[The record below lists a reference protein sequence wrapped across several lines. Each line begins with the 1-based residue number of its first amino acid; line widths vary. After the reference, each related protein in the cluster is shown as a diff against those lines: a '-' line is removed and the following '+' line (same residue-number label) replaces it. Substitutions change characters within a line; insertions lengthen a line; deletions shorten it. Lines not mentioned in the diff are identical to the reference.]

1 MKRKL
6 LCTALFA
13 TIAGGGANLLTSSPA
28 SASRACPFTQCQ
40 FGTGASCQPT
50 FNNTEC
56 YSYFSGETLYCDTI
70 KCFKT

>member
-6 LCTALFA
+6 ICTALFA
-13 TIAGGGANLLTSSPA
+13 TIAGGGATLLTSAPA
-28 SASRACPFTQCQ
+28 SASRVCPFTQCDGGHQ
-40 FGTGASCQPT
+40 GISCHPT

-56 YSYFSGETLYCDTI
+56 VVLEPGLCDTI